1 MLTLISAIAASL
13 LGMSVAFGQSFGRFG
28 YTGALPVPGF
38 EVDKAGFRVRHDAAD
53 WFRFQKPS
61 DVWRPLL
68 VNEIGQTVMLSGVA
82 LSPGKLKVDLLAPGF
97 LLHFHYGFSFSVSS
111 LSSPY
116 LTWFEGSVGPGLPT
130 PETSWVLVTFRDNQP
145 PVLLAFPSSPQAVKI
160 TGKTGDWKIQSAK
173 PFEGWVRICAP
184 IGAVPFAA
192 NSVSRLGELVQRIT
206 SSTPYFVQESPR
218 LLESSLVDDPG
229 GVTLTWKF
237 DRAGALLPTPATL
250 AQLGGYD
257 LKLRGDTVRLSSFD
271 ESGPH
276 VVARGTEVSLRFPV
290 IRIPTGRSLATG
302 GVDLTPPATV
312 SWADIPS
319 VVELGLANLISAR
332 PPESRALAEQLYGEF
347 MAQTI
352 YVEEPLTQARLPF
365 DSDGRGADLAAAH
378 ALLSQCMM
386 TAEKATSEP
395 NSLLTSLT
403 WRRDWRTWRFWGKDP
418 TASRRATAIAAVA
431 GALCPEP
438 IRRLDAAM
446 FQAGLAA
453 EEGLRT
459 WQGRQGLP
467 ISGPPTVEPLDSLR
481 RALFAMKPTDA
492 GVALLEGFL
501 SEIRVY
507 GPQAFSAS
515 SVEGAVML
523 EWSEAAGTEFSVI
536 LASGYP
542 VDIAPGENVDLK
554 EVGEALGFTVVK
566 GISKGE
572 GVCSLRVTLPTWA
585 KPLPK
590 MPAAPRYSE
599 SVIAPDPR

>member
-116 LTWFEGSVGPGLPT
+116 LPWFEGSVGPGLPT

-257 LKLRGDTVRLSSFD
+257 LKLRGVRRVRR
-271 ESGPH
+271 GH
-276 VVARGTEVSLRFPV
+276 VA
-290 IRIPTGRSLATG
+290 
-302 GVDLTPPATV
+302 
-312 SWADIPS
+312 
-319 VVELGLANLISAR
+319 
-332 PPESRALAEQLYGEF
+332 
-347 MAQTI
+347 
-352 YVEEPLTQARLPF
+352 
-365 DSDGRGADLAAAH
+365 
-378 ALLSQCMM
+378 
-386 TAEKATSEP
+386 
-395 NSLLTSLT
+395 
-403 WRRDWRTWRFWGKDP
+403 
-418 TASRRATAIAAVA
+418 
-431 GALCPEP
+431 
-438 IRRLDAAM
+438 
-446 FQAGLAA
+446 
-453 EEGLRT
+453 
-459 WQGRQGLP
+459 
-467 ISGPPTVEPLDSLR
+467 
-481 RALFAMKPTDA
+481 
-492 GVALLEGFL
+492 
-501 SEIRVY
+501 
-507 GPQAFSAS
+507 
-515 SVEGAVML
+515 
-523 EWSEAAGTEFSVI
+523 
-536 LASGYP
+536 
-542 VDIAPGENVDLK
+542 
-554 EVGEALGFTVVK
+554 
-566 GISKGE
+566 
-572 GVCSLRVTLPTWA
+572 
-585 KPLPK
+585 
-590 MPAAPRYSE
+590 
-599 SVIAPDPR
+599 